1 LVFLRDGASELS
13 EVVTLKYSKKKKLQN
28 NGKFQ
33 EFFLFLK
40 KEKKKTQKI
49 TPPYLCFLTLVYEK
63 LLLHRFQEI
72 QEKYKTDLTGSRK
85 HGFKKNFSTETACL
99 EIQTKM
105 SNARDSGDYTL
116 NFLRLI
122 LVKFKGL
129 FLAHCYLYFSSH
141 LLQTLLL
148 QLPLWKTTTSL
159 AVERQRKSTGMLHQR
174 N

>member
-1 LVFLRDGASELS
+1 MKNLCFIAS
-13 EVVTLKYSKKKKLQN
+13 KKFKKKK
-28 NGKFQ
+28 
-33 EFFLFLK
+33 
-40 KEKKKTQKI
+40 KTI
-49 TPPYLCFLTLVYEK
+49 SLE
-63 LLLHRFQEI
+63 
-72 QEKYKTDLTGSRK
+72 KTDQ

-159 AVERQRKSTGMLHQR
+159 AVERQRKSIKETESAMKWFLECGICVDKRKTEIWIFHR
-174 N
+174 NYFKANKVVLGT